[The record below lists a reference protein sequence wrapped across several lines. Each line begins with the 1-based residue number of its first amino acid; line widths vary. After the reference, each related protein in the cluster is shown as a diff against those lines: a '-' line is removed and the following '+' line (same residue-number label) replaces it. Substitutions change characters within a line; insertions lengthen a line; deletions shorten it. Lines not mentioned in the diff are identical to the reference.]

1 MGVLLIFSYN
11 SQQDKGITVLAK
23 MLNYWFI
30 IIKRTGYLHKKHYAN
45 KWKELVHDDQND
57 FLK

>member
-1 MGVLLIFSYN
+1 
-11 SQQDKGITVLAK
+11 
-23 MLNYWFI
+23 MLNYCFI

-57 FLK
+57 FLKIKMLKKQTHFL

>member
-1 MGVLLIFSYN
+1 
-11 SQQDKGITVLAK
+11 
-23 MLNYWFI
+23 MLNYCFI
-30 IIKRTGYLHKKHYAN
+30 IIKRKGYLHKKHYAY